1 MAIFTPQLIYKSF
14 LFEKKK
20 KNKKLEY
27 KILDHLGLHQ
37 LKPLSTKNF

>member
-1 MAIFTPQLIYKSF
+1 MAIFTPHLIYTFF
-14 LFEKKK
+14 LIEKK